1 MVLSKNIIDHSR
13 IIELI
18 VCSGIKDLDVGLIG
32 N

>member
-1 MVLSKNIIDHSR
+1 MVRSKNITYCSR

-18 VCSGIKDLDVGLIG
+18 VCSGIRDLDVGLIG